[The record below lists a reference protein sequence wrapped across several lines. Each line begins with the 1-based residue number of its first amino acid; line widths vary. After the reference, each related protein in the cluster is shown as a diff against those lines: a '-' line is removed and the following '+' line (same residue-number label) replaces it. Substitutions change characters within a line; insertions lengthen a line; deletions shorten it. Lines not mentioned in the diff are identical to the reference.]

1 MNSVDAKMEA
11 AKFRSAATL
20 AFVLVITST
29 TVTWHCLNEVA
40 RLQSR
45 VERLEAEDK
54 GSSVSQLLGQLGV
67 QTSVYQGGDGEE
79 EIPGHQREVRQSA
92 DINDFITE
100 IVRAE
105 LEAHFNCS
113 TDEETKCTI
122 EPGPKGDP
130 GPPGLQGP
138 TGFQGVKGERGEQ
151 GTQGNPGFKGQEGEV
166 GGQGLTG
173 ERGEK
178 GDMGS
183 RGPVGEK
190 GERGDTGPVGPTGE
204 KGQLGLKGNP
214 GEKGEKGDRGGK
226 GETGR
231 QGQPG
236 G

>member
-1 MNSVDAKMEA
+1 MEA
-11 AKFRSAATL
+11 AKFWSAATL
-20 AFVLVITST
+20 AFVLVLCITST

-67 QTSVYQGGDGEE
+67 QTPVYQGGDGEK
-79 EIPGHQREVRQSA
+79 EIQGHQREVRQFGFDELVA
-92 DINDFITE
+92 Q

-105 LEAHFNCS
+105 LEAHLNCS

-130 GPPGLQGP
+130 GPPGPQGP
-138 TGFQGVKGERGEQ
+138 TGTQGVKGETGEQ
-151 GTQGNPGFKGQEGEV
+151 GTQGYPGFKGQEGEKGEV
-166 GGQGLTG
+166 GEQGLAG

-178 GDMGS
+178 GDMGP

-190 GERGDTGPVGPTGE
+190 GERGYTGPVGPTGA
-204 KGQLGLKGNP
+204 KGQLGLHGNP
-214 GEKGEKGDRGGK
+214 GEKGEKGDRGEK
-226 GETGR
+226 GQTGR

>member
-1 MNSVDAKMEA
+1 M
-11 AKFRSAATL
+11 L
-20 AFVLVITST
+20 VLCITST

-45 VERLEAEDK
+45 VERLETEDK

-67 QTSVYQGGDGEE
+67 QTSVYQGGDSEE
-79 EIPGHQREVRQSA
+79 EIPGHQRKVRQSA
-92 DINDFITE
+92 NINDFITE

-105 LEAHFNCS
+105 LELHFNCS

-130 GPPGLQGP
+130 GPPGPQGQ
-138 TGFQGVKGERGEQ
+138 TGGQGVKGERGEQ
-151 GTQGNPGFKGQEGEV
+151 GTQGNPGFKGQEGDKGEV
-166 GGQGLTG
+166 GEQGLTG

-178 GDMGS
+178 GDMGP

-190 GERGDTGPVGPTGE
+190 GERGDTGPVEPMGA

-214 GEKGEKGDRGGK
+214 GEKGDRGEKG
-226 GETGR
+226 EAGR
-231 QGQPG
+231 QGQPVADTYTAFPAVPRLLQCSQM
-236 G
+236 